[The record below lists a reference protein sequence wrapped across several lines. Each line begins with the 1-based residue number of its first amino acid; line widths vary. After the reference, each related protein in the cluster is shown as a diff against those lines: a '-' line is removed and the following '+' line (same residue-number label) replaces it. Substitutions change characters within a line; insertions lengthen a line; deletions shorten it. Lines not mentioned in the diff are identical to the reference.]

1 MKPENPQKICIYL
14 ISVCISGCTGGLLA
28 TVGPDYLTAI
38 LNTPSHWSETSKVD
52 SLLTTSPHQGNPEN
66 LKKWWQ
72 GFQDPVLTQLLSAA
86 QDVNTSVMD
95 AKARIAQ
102 SRATLVGAEGALLP
116 TLDFSGG
123 GKRSSASFGGNPFV
137 WNQLPA
143 GLQSSWEIDL
153 FGGLA
158 RQEEAAQ
165 SQLESRQAAWHD
177 ARVSVAAEVANAYV
191 DYRYCELQ
199 VNTRQRDTASK
210 MESARLSEIASQAG
224 LKAISDIELLKASVA
239 EGNHLLFQQQSQC
252 KKAIQ
257 GLVAMTGLPEE
268 KINLLL
274 TGNPTQLGQ
283 LPTPPTFNID
293 AIPANVLLQRP
304 DIASAERDVAEAS
317 AKIGVEQAKRF
328 PKLSLSGNITP
339 TLQNINGAAFFLAET
354 WSFGPTLSL
363 PLFDAGK
370 RAADVEL
377 ARVQYEAAE
386 NKFRSKVRTAV
397 KEVEEA
403 LIRLNSVSQRL
414 PEAQKSFLY
423 FQRHFDAMQNLY
435 LAGLGN
441 LIDVETSRRNMLS
454 AEMTIKEIEKERVSA
469 WIALYRSAGGSWSD
483 DNTQSKT
490 TKPPSPHVDDN
501 REKL

>member
-1 MKPENPQKICIYL
+1 MIKTENLQKISLYL
-14 ISVCISGCTGGLLA
+14 VSICVSGCTGGLLA
-28 TVGPDYLTAI
+28 TVGPDYSTAI
-38 LNTPSHWSETSKVD
+38 LNTPSHWSDLPMVD
-52 SLLTTSPHQGNPEN
+52 PLLTSPHQGNLEN

-72 GFQDPVLTQLLSAA
+72 GFQDPVLNQLLSAA
-86 QDVNTSVMD
+86 QEVNSSVMD
-95 AKARIAQ
+95 AKSRIAQ
-102 SRATLVGAEGALLP
+102 SRANLVGADSALLP

-123 GKRSSASFGGNPFV
+123 GKRSSASFGGSPFV

-165 SQLESRQAAWHD
+165 NQLESRHAAWHD

-191 DYRYCELQ
+191 DYRYCEMQ
-199 VNTRQRDTASK
+199 VKIRQNDTASK
-210 MESARLSEIASQAG
+210 LESARLSEIASQAG
-224 LKAISDIELLKASVA
+224 LKAASDIELLNASVA
-239 EGNHLLFQQQSQC
+239 EGKHLLVQQQSQC

-268 KINLLL
+268 KMNFLL
-274 TGNPTQLGQ
+274 TQNPTQIAQ

-339 TLQNINGAAFFLAET
+339 TLQNINGAAFFLAQT

-386 NKFRSKVRTAV
+386 NKFQYKVRTAV

-414 PEAQKSFLY
+414 PEVKKSLNHFHH
-423 FQRHFDAMQNLY
+423 HFDAMQNLY
-435 LAGLGN
+435 QAGLGN
-441 LIDVETSRRNMLS
+441 LIDIETSRRNVLS
-454 AEMTIKEIEKERVSA
+454 AEMTLKELEKERVSA

-483 DNTQSKT
+483 DNSQSET
-490 TKPPSPHVDDN
+490 TKPLSPHVDAKG
-501 REKL
+501 EKS